1 MAGGSRRSARSRI
14 KSSTD
19 ADEDEPLRN
28 TRINSKNRRDSSN
41 SLRLFNVRLEIVLG
55 FCILSFLVIFFL
67 IRRLVNTVEENQRP
81 RVVTPFPAPK
91 LMDLPM
97 GTIKLG
103 TWGSE
108 GGFHWDFN
116 LGSDAVIIEILI
128 GHGDVVDWVA
138 FKVFNADG
146 RTVSSGR
153 HGGSGGKTEK
163 ITMVPGEIL
172 TSISGTTTEYFTNV
186 IVESL
191 TFHTTERVYGPYGLT
206 NGSPFNIPM
215 ENGEI
220 VGFYG
225 KAGDFVD
232 SIGFQIVIASSII
245 EIVICHGDV
254 VDSVAFKSF
263 NSATGQT
270 VSYGKHGGNGGVSDT
285 DLLSKCG
292 PFGLTTDSAFEIP
305 MEKGEIVGFFGHAGD

>member
-1 MAGGSRRSARSRI
+1 MHLHG
-14 KSSTD
+14 D
-19 ADEDEPLRN
+19 
-28 TRINSKNRRDSSN
+28 
-41 SLRLFNVRLEIVLG
+41 
-55 FCILSFLVIFFL
+55 LVAI
-67 IRRLVNTVEENQRP
+67 NTVQD
-81 RVVTPFPAPK
+81 K
-91 LMDLPM
+91 

-232 SIGFQIVIASSII
+232 SIGIYV
-245 EIVICHGDV
+245 
-254 VDSVAFKSF
+254 KP
-263 NSATGQT
+263 ATA
-270 VSYGKHGGNGGVSDT
+270 N
-285 DLLSKCG
+285 
-292 PFGLTTDSAFEIP
+292 
-305 MEKGEIVGFFGHAGD
+305 